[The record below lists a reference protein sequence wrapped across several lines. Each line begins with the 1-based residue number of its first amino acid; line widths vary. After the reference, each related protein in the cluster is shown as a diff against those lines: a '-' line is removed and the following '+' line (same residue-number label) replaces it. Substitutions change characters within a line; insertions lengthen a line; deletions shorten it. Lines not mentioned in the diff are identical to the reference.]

1 MSAAWTVKEFDACQ
15 EHAVVNLWNR
25 CLVRDE
31 ITLTTFRR
39 KALLDSN
46 FDPHGCF
53 IAAAGDEI
61 VGFLLGLRRRYP
73 YYDLGLEP
81 DKGWIT
87 VFFVH
92 PDHRRDGIG
101 SALLA
106 RAEQFLARCGAS
118 QVTVADYTPNYFFP
132 GIDLDAYEPSF
143 KFLTARGY
151 VMAQRVYGMGTSLI
165 DFAVPADQA
174 EKFLRLRSAGVSVE
188 VFEPSLTLKVLEF
201 LRLHY
206 PGDLFHVARNRLME
220 DPECDEILVAL
231 KAGEVIGF
239 SHFLGERFGPF
250 GIAPTYAGRG
260 IGPMLYYATVE
271 QMRKKGRRN
280 LWLAWTTGRA
290 KDFYYHVGLR
300 VTRRHAIMRKIL

>member
-1 MSAAWTVKEFDACQ
+1 MTSWTVRAFEACQ
-15 EHAVVNLWNR
+15 ELPVVELWNR
-25 CLVRDE
+25 CLERDE
-31 ITLTTFRR
+31 ITLTAFRR
-39 KALLDSN
+39 KAILDPN
-46 FDPHGCF
+46 FDPRGCF
-53 IAAAGDEI
+53 VAQAGDAV
-61 VGFLLGLRRRYP
+61 VGFLLSLHRRYP

-92 PDHRRDGIG
+92 PDHRQRGIG

-106 RAEQFLARCGAS
+106 EAERFLAQCGAA

-132 GIDLDAYEPSF
+132 GVDLDAYEPSF
-143 KFLTARGY
+143 RFLAARGY
-151 VMAQRVYGMGTSLI
+151 VTSQRVYGMGTSLI
-165 DFAVPADQA
+165 DFSVPPDKA
-174 EKFLRLRSAGVSVE
+174 EKFKRLRSSGISVE
-188 VFEPSLTLKVLEF
+188 VYEPLLSLRVLEF
-201 LRLHY
+201 LRRNY
-206 PGDLFHVARNRLME
+206 PGDLFHVAHDRLME

-231 KAGEVIGF
+231 KEDEVIGF

-250 GIAPTYAGRG
+250 GIAPAYAGRG

-271 QMRKKGRRN
+271 QMRRKGRRN

-300 VTRRHAIMRKIL
+300 VTRRHAIMRKSL